1 MHIIKKDSRYMLFDN
16 YGLLVRDV
24 FVRRIF

>member
-16 YGLLVRDV
+16 YGLLVRDA